1 MDARVPQSRIPHLYD
16 AMSKTYDIWG
26 KIAESRVRNRTI
38 ELADI
43 IDGQKV
49 LEVAVGTGLTFY
61 EIVKRNPN
69 GANTGVDISEG
80 MLKKAQKRLLPLA
93 GANYQLRMGNAFNL
107 EEETEHFDVLVNSYM
122 FDLIA
127 FKDMDA
133 ILREFRRVLK
143 KDGKLILV
151 NMTKGRSFGSGIYSL
166 IARLSPK
173 AFGGCRAVDLSDKL
187 QQNGF
192 EIKTREYHQQLLFPS
207 EIILALKR

>member
-1 MDARVPQSRIPHLYD
+1 
-16 AMSKTYDIWG
+16 
-26 KIAESRVRNRTI
+26 
-38 ELADI
+38 
-43 IDGQKV
+43 
-49 LEVAVGTGLTFY
+49 
-61 EIVKRNPN
+61 
-69 GANTGVDISEG
+69 
-80 MLKKAQKRLLPLA
+80 
-93 GANYQLRMGNAFNL
+93 MGNAFNL

-151 NMTKGRSFGSGIYSL
+151 NMTKGRSFGSGIYSF